1 MSISDKQVNK
11 MADSLP
17 KISDSKQSSFSFSIK
32 NILNDNKPA
41 KTEASSSLGPHNKTK
56 SKSYRQKSTIEKP
69 LNKGTND
76 EDSSES
82 NSKNWLESSQ
92 SNQDDEIDE
101 NETTSEINIDDMD
114 EENDDNEDNVDA
126 DDFDNEN
133 DNGDE
138 DEDQKYPKDYEEFY
152 DENNETNS
160 AHSNEVNGNF

>member
-41 KTEASSSLGPHNKTK
+41 KTEARSSLGPHNKTK

-76 EDSSES
+76 EDSS
-82 NSKNWLESSQ
+82 
-92 SNQDDEIDE
+92 EIDE

>member
-76 EDSSES
+76 EDSSE
-82 NSKNWLESSQ
+82 
-92 SNQDDEIDE
+92 IDE